1 MTTARSVIVHP
12 ERDAL
17 VGALARHL
25 ESTLR
30 ELLAEQSAVHV
41 VLTGGTVGTDVLAA
55 LGNSVTAHDLDWS
68 RMQLWWGDERWLPSG
83 DAERNDKQADDALLG
98 KVALPAANIHRF
110 AADDG
115 VVSLDDAA
123 VQYAQELAAH
133 APEGNATPEFDI
145 LLLGVGPDGH
155 VASLFPDRDGVRER
169 GGSVV
174 AVRESP
180 KPPPER
186 LSLTIPSIRRARR
199 VWLALSGAD
208 KASALSLALSGAN
221 TVQVPVAGVYGTKET
236 VFFVDAAAAAD
247 VPAELI
253 AAGSEA

>member
-1 MTTARSVIVHP
+1 MTTTRSVIVHP
-12 ERDAL
+12 ERDSL
-17 VGALARHL
+17 VGGVARHL

-30 ELLAEQSAVHV
+30 DLLAEKAEVHV
-41 VLTGGTVGTDVLAA
+41 VLTGGSVGTDVLAA
-55 LGNSVTAHDLDWS
+55 LGDSASGRDLDWP
-68 RMQLWWGDERWLPSG
+68 RVHVWWGDERWLPSG
-83 DAERNDKQADDALLG
+83 DEERNDKQADDALLSRVG
-98 KVALPAANIHRF
+98 LLAEHTHRF

-115 VVSLDDAA
+115 TVSLDEAA
-123 VQYAQELAAH
+123 VQYADELAAH
-133 APEGNATPEFDI
+133 ATEGSTTPEFDI

-155 VASLFPDRDGVRER
+155 VASLFPDRTGVRER
-169 GGSVV
+169 GAAVV

-186 LSLTIPSIRRARR
+186 LSLTITSIRRADR

-236 VFFVDAAAAAD
+236 VFFVDAAAAED
-247 VPAELI
+247 VPQELI
-253 AAGSEA
+253 ANYGQ

>member
-1 MTTARSVIVHP
+1 MTASRSVIVHP
-12 ERDAL
+12 EREAL
-17 VGALARHL
+17 VGAVAHQL

-30 ELLAEQSAVHV
+30 ELLAEKPEVHV
-41 VLTGGTVGTDVLAA
+41 VLTGGSVGIDVLSA
-55 LGNSVTAHDLDWS
+55 LGDSPSTHELDWS
-68 RMQLWWGDERWLPSG
+68 RVHVWWGDERWLRSG
-83 DAERNDKQADDALLG
+83 DDERNDRQADDALLSRVG
-98 KVALPAANIHRF
+98 LLAEHIHRF

-115 VVSLDDAA
+115 AVSLDEAA
-123 VQYAQELAAH
+123 VQYAEELAAH
-133 APEGNATPEFDI
+133 APEGSATPEFDI

-155 VASLFPDRDGVRER
+155 VASLFPDRAGVRDR
-169 GGSVV
+169 HVSVV

-186 LSLTIPSIRRARR
+186 LSLTITSIRRARR

-221 TVQVPVAGVYGTKET
+221 TVQVPVAGVYGTSET
-236 VFFVDAAAAAD
+236 LFFVDASAAED

-253 AAGSEA
+253 ANYGQ

>member
-1 MTTARSVIVHP
+1 MTTTRSVIVHP
-12 ERDAL
+12 ERDIL
-17 VGALARHL
+17 VGAVARHL

-30 ELLAEQSAVHV
+30 ALLAEKAEVHV

-55 LGNSVTAHDLDWS
+55 LGDSAAAKDLDWP
-68 RMQLWWGDERWLPSG
+68 RLHLWWGDERWLPTG
-83 DAERNDKQADDALLG
+83 DDERNDKQADDALLS
-98 KVALPAANIHRF
+98 KVDLLSDHVHRF

-115 VVSLDDAA
+115 IVSLDDAA
-123 VQYAQELAAH
+123 VQYAEELVRY
-133 APEGNATPEFDI
+133 APQGGATPEFDI

-155 VASLFPDRDGVRER
+155 VASLFPDREGVRER
-169 GGSVV
+169 GVSVV

-186 LSLTIPSIRRARR
+186 LSLTIPSIRRADR

-221 TVQVPVAGVYGTKET
+221 TVQVPVAGVYGTNET
-236 VFFVDAAAAAD
+236 VFFVDAAAAED

-253 AAGSEA
+253 ADYGQ

>member
-1 MTTARSVIVHP
+1 MTPTRSVIVHP
-12 ERDAL
+12 GRDAL
-17 VGALARHL
+17 VGAVARHL
-25 ESTLR
+25 VSTLR
-30 ELLAEQSAVHV
+30 TLLAEKAEVHL

-55 LGNSVTAHDLDWS
+55 IGNSGSAHGLDWS
-68 RMQLWWGDERWLPSG
+68 RTHVWWGDERWLPTG
-83 DAERNDKQADDALLG
+83 HAERNDKQADDALLS
-98 KVALPAANIHRF
+98 KVDLRAEHIHRF

-115 VVSLDDAA
+115 AVSLDDAA
-123 VQYAQELAAH
+123 TRYADELATY
-133 APEGNATPEFDI
+133 APRGSATPEFDI

-155 VASLFPDRDGVRER
+155 VASLFPDQDGVRER
-169 GGSVV
+169 GTSVV
-174 AVRESP
+174 SVRESP

-236 VFFVDAAAAAD
+236 VFFVDADAAED

-253 AAGSEA
+253 ADHGQ

>member
-1 MTTARSVIVHP
+1 MTATRSLIVHP

-17 VGALARHL
+17 VGAVAHRL

-30 ELLAEQSAVHV
+30 ELLAEKTEVHV
-41 VLTGGTVGTDVLAA
+41 VLTGGSVGTDVLAT
-55 LGNSVTAHDLDWS
+55 LGDSPTGRDLDWS
-68 RMQLWWGDERWLPSG
+68 RMHVWWGDERWLPSG
-83 DAERNDKQADDALLG
+83 DDERNDKQADDALLG
-98 KVALPAANIHRF
+98 KVGLLPEHIHRF

-115 VVSLDDAA
+115 AISLDEAA
-123 VQYAQELAAH
+123 VQYADELAAH
-133 APEGNATPEFDI
+133 ASEGGATPEFDI

-155 VASLFPDRDGVRER
+155 VASLFPDRAGVRER
-169 GGSVV
+169 DASVV

-236 VFFVDAAAAAD
+236 VFFVDSTAAED
-247 VPAELI
+247 VPPEVI
-253 AAGSEA
+253 ANYGQ